1 MLLSVWA
8 KITVA
13 KSDGP
18 IGRRPPDPITDH
30 CFLVTRSSGYS
41 IYFYVIG
48 TPLTL
53 SKTEN
58 YMTTEEEFRKY
69 TTKTLEQL
77 DATLPE
83 GSYVV
88 HTGLADGRVLWD
100 MMHDRLHPLGEY
112 GKDITFQVCEFEE
125 I

>member
-1 MLLSVWA
+1 MR
-8 KITVA
+8 
-13 KSDGP
+13 G
-18 IGRRPPDPITDH
+18 
-30 CFLVTRSSGYS
+30 CES
-41 IYFYVIG
+41 IYKYAIETRIG
-48 TPLTL
+48 NISTPY
-53 SKTEN
+53 KTEDH
-58 YMTTEEEFRKY
+58 MTTEKEFRKY

-125 I
+125 SWKKSSTVHQGFC